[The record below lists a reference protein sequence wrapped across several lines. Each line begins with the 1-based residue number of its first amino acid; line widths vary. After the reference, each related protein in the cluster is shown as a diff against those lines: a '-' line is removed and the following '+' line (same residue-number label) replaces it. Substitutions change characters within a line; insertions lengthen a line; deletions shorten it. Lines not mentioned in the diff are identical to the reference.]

1 MWLFLHIIVTYIKE
15 NVVTKLQKL
24 YSPPRNPRAGSKLP
38 PLFVKKLLSTGNL
51 LPAHKIFIERPATI
65 NILLWTHMGYKELTN
80 LNKVVSI
87 LCKLSEWI
95 RNLQIIQCFNTIKGL
110 E

>member
-1 MWLFLHIIVTYIKE
+1 
-15 NVVTKLQKL
+15 
-24 YSPPRNPRAGSKLP
+24 
-38 PLFVKKLLSTGNL
+38 
-51 LPAHKIFIERPATI
+51 
-65 NILLWTHMGYKELTN
+65 MGYKELTN